1 MPDALGTALDALQR
15 SLANVSTLNNIVIAM
30 RENTARLLEPLK
42 TVLQDAREAIDRLL
56 PLLPVVALGALLL
69 VGCAGHRPQVINARL
84 TPQPTLERP
93 EAWLSKAY
101 PETHCTAYLNVE
113 ATAQHVTWLEQAW
126 EIPSWGSMIACP
138 GSLKLCETIDVATCR
153 EVAQP

>member
-1 MPDALGTALDALQR
+1 MPAIHQRLSLTRLR
-15 SLANVSTLNNIVIAM
+15 SLV
-30 RENTARLLEPLK
+30 PL
-42 TVLQDAREAIDRLL
+42 V
-56 PLLPVVALGALLL
+56 PLGALLL
-69 VGCAGHRPQVINARL
+69 VGCAGPRPQVINARL

>member
-1 MPDALGTALDALQR
+1 MPSIHQR
-15 SLANVSTLNNIVIAM
+15 PSLSRL
-30 RENTARLLEPLK
+30 RLLVPL
-42 TVLQDAREAIDRLL
+42 V
-56 PLLPVVALGALLL
+56 PLGALLL

>member
-1 MPDALGTALDALQR
+1 MPL
-15 SLANVSTLNNIVIAM
+15 
-30 RENTARLLEPLK
+30 
-42 TVLQDAREAIDRLL
+42 
-56 PLLPVVALGALLL
+56 VVLGALLL
-69 VGCAGHRPQVINARL
+69 VGCAGHRPQVINVRL

-93 EAWLSKAY
+93 EAWVLKAY
-101 PETHCTAYLNVE
+101 PETHCMAYLNVE

-126 EIPSWGSMIACP
+126 EMPAWGSMMACP